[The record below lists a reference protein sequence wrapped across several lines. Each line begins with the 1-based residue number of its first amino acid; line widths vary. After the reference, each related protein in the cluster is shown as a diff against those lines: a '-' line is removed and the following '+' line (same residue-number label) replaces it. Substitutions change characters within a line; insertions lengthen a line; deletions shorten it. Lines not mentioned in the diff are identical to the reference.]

1 MTDPDLGRHMTDVEA
16 LMWNLE
22 KDPHLSAAFGNV
34 TLFDTSP
41 DLDRLRERLLQASVA
56 FPRLRQ
62 RVAPVLGRLAP
73 PEWVDDAD
81 FDIDYHLRRVA
92 LPVPGTER
100 QLFDLAAK
108 LAATPFDRSRPLWEY
123 TVVDGLE
130 GGRAALVQR
139 MHHTLTDG
147 EGGVRL
153 SVQFIDLERDP
164 GPVEAPADGGGER
177 GGGPPR
183 GRPLPM
189 MAVEALAHNLRRQA
203 GAARR
208 VASGMAGTVTD
219 PRRLLRLPG
228 DAVDVVQSLSRQAL
242 VSGERRSPLW
252 RERSLSRHFDVLRVP
267 LDDAKRAAK
276 ALGGSVND
284 LFVAGA
290 AGGAGAYHRAKG
302 EPVDELR
309 ISMPVSTRSGRSAGG
324 NSFTPTRV
332 LVPTGPDPRERFIEI
347 NARLSVTK
355 EERALGFT
363 ELLAGLFN
371 VLPTSLLVRVAK
383 SQVETVDFTTSN
395 VRGAPWPLY
404 IAGALIEGN
413 FPLGPVAGTAFN
425 LTTLSYNGSL
435 DMGLHVDRAAVEE
448 PDLLRACIEESF
460 GELLAFS

>member
-1 MTDPDLGRHMTDVEA
+1 MSDPEMGRHMSDVEA

-34 TLFDTSP
+34 TLFDRPP
-41 DLDRLRERLLQASVA
+41 DLDRLRARMLEASEVY
-56 FPRLRQ
+56 PRLRQ

-81 FDIDYHLRRVA
+81 FDIDYHLRQVA
-92 LPVPGTER
+92 LPAPGTER

-108 LAATPFDRSRPLWEY
+108 LAATPFDRSRPLWEF
-123 TVVDGLE
+123 TVVDGIE
-130 GGRAALVQR
+130 GDRAALIQR

-164 GPVEAPADGGGER
+164 APRDAGDDGDAR
-177 GGGPPR
+177 SGPPR
-183 GRPLPM
+183 GRPLPVL
-189 MAVEALAHNLRRQA
+189 ALEALAHNVRRQA

-208 VASGMAGTVTD
+208 AATGVAGTIGD
-219 PRRLLRLPG
+219 PRRLVRVPG
-228 DAVDVVQSLSRQAL
+228 ETVDVVQSLSRQAV
-242 VSGERRSPLW
+242 VSGERRSPIW
-252 RERSLSRHFDVLRVP
+252 TERSLSRHFDVLRVP

-276 ALGGSVND
+276 ALGGSIND

-302 EPVDELR
+302 TPVDELR
-309 ISMPVSTRSGRSAGG
+309 ISMPVSTRSAGTTGG
-324 NSFTPTRV
+324 NAFTPTRV
-332 LVPTGPDPRERFIEI
+332 LVPTGPDPRERFVEI

-363 ELLAGLFN
+363 EMLAGLFN
-371 VLPTSLLVRVAK
+371 LLPTSLLVRVAK

-435 DMGLHVDRAAVEE
+435 DMGLHVDRAAVSE

>member
-1 MTDPDLGRHMTDVEA
+1 MSDPEMGRHMSDVEA

-34 TLFDTSP
+34 TLFDRPP
-41 DLDRLRERLLQASVA
+41 DLDRLRARMLEASEVY
-56 FPRLRQ
+56 PRLRQ

-81 FDIDYHLRRVA
+81 FDIDYHLRQIA
-92 LPVPGTER
+92 LPAPGTER

-108 LAATPFDRSRPLWEY
+108 LAATPFDRSRPLWEF

-130 GGRAALVQR
+130 GDRAALIQR

-164 GPVEAPADGGGER
+164 EPRGGAEDGGAR
-177 GGGPPR
+177 SGPPR
-183 GRPLPM
+183 GRPLPVL
-189 MAVEALAHNLRRQA
+189 ALEALAHNVRRQA

-208 VASGMAGTVTD
+208 AATGVAGTIAD
-219 PRRLLRLPG
+219 PRRLVRVPG
-228 DAVDVVQSLSRQAL
+228 ETVDVMQSLSRQAV

-252 RERSLSRHFDVLRVP
+252 TERSLSRHFDVLRVP

-302 EPVDELR
+302 TPVDELR
-309 ISMPVSTRSGRSAGG
+309 ISMPVSTRSAGTSGG
-324 NSFTPTRV
+324 NAFTPTRV
-332 LVPTGPDPRERFIEI
+332 LVPTGPDPRERFVEI
-347 NARLSVTK
+347 SGRLSVTK

-371 VLPTSLLVRVAK
+371 LLPTSLLVRVTK

-404 IAGALIEGN
+404 IAGARIEGN

-435 DMGLHVDRAAVEE
+435 DMGLHVDRAAVAE

>member
-1 MTDPDLGRHMTDVEA
+1 MSDPEMGRHMSDVEA

-34 TLFDTSP
+34 TLFDRPP
-41 DLDRLRERLLQASVA
+41 DLDRLRARMLEASEVY
-56 FPRLRQ
+56 PRLRQ

-73 PEWVDDAD
+73 PEWVEDKD
-81 FDIDYHLRRVA
+81 FDIDYHLRQVA
-92 LPVPGTER
+92 LPAPGTQR
-100 QLFDLAAK
+100 QLFDLAAT
-108 LAATPFDRSRPLWEY
+108 LAATPFDRTRPLWEF
-123 TVVDGLE
+123 TVVDGIE
-130 GGRAALVQR
+130 GDRAALVQR

-153 SVQFIDLERDP
+153 SVEFIDLERDP
-164 GPVEAPADGGGER
+164 EPRTAGDGADHP
-177 GGGPPR
+177 GGPPR
-183 GRPLPM
+183 GRPLPVV
-189 MAVEALAHNLRRQA
+189 ALEALAHNVRRQA

-208 VASGMAGTVTD
+208 AATGVVGTIAD
-219 PRRLLRLPG
+219 PRRLVRLPG
-228 DAVDVVQSLSRQAL
+228 DATEVVQSLSRQAM
-242 VSGERRSPLW
+242 VSGERRSPIW
-252 RERSLSRHFDVLRVP
+252 TERSLSRHFDVLSVP

-302 EPVDELR
+302 APVEELR
-309 ISMPVSTRSGRSAGG
+309 ISMPVSTRSRGAAGG
-324 NSFTPTRV
+324 NAFTPTRV
-332 LVPTGPDPRERFIEI
+332 LVPTGPDPRGRFAEI
-347 NARLSVTK
+347 SARLSVTK

-363 ELLAGLFN
+363 ELLAGVVNL
-371 VLPTSLLVRVAK
+371 LPTSLLVRVAK

-435 DMGLHVDRAAVEE
+435 DMGLHVDRAAVSE